1 MKRRK
6 NKKTTLILV
15 LVLLISVG
23 YAALASNLKINGSSK
38 VNAAKWNVYWDNIQ
52 ITEGSVPADN
62 DHKARI
68 TDSGKTQVEFS
79 IVLNVPGDYY
89 EFTVDAVNNGTID
102 AMIAANG
109 IVDGVYSDSN
119 YTQTA
124 TLPDAVSY
132 TVTYADGTV
141 IEPKHL
147 LAKKSGNTAT
157 RETYKVRIEYRNDDE
172 IDADDLDEND
182 QTYYFKFS
190 VNYVQADN
198 TAIFSHP
205 SAIHY
210 VNRQV
215 PGQITPGDTIKIGDT
230 EDFYVVSST
239 PEKTVLIAKYN
250 LFVGSIFNS
259 NTGTL
264 QGRIQPTDS
273 GYGLQSAAAT
283 AYGITDDSGIMKGG
297 VPFSNTNY
305 WMSNDNLLSAYNQ
318 NNTIYYDLNVYRFKH
333 SSDNSFASPYVYDN
347 TYATAPDFSSECQYD
362 EGGYGINNCWNT
374 PGYSIAYYV
383 EQYKA
388 RLIEMGAPSTITG
401 RLLSY
406 EEADAV
412 KSIPA
417 NTGIEDASIVFDGFQ
432 AYWLGSA
439 YRGYVMYYV
448 DGSNFYYFNAESY
461 DNNTSCGVRPVIEV
475 PTNKIR

>member
-1 MKRRK
+1 MKRKSK
-6 NKKTTLILV
+6 NKKLTLILV

-79 IVLNVPGDYY
+79 IELNEPGDYY

-109 IVDGVYSDSN
+109 IVNGVYSDSN

-132 TVTYADGTV
+132 TVTYADGTE
-141 IEPKHL
+141 IQDKHL

-198 TAIFSHP
+198 TVVAVRTDPYSMESMCPGCVFNTSGQIRNAELESETTADFDSLGDNFHGYVLENNIVTRIFACGKENGKTYCLEGGIDESSLDSKPVFENNLDILKHVFDWEEKCADN
-205 SAIHY
+205 SSDTSIDCENSEIRVEDNGNVY
-210 VNRQV
+210 VN
-215 PGQITPGDTIKIGDT
+215 G
-230 EDFYVVSST
+230 
-239 PEKTVLIAKYN
+239 
-250 LFVGSIFNS
+250 
-259 NTGTL
+259 
-264 QGRIQPTDS
+264 
-273 GYGLQSAAAT
+273 
-283 AYGITDDSGIMKGG
+283 
-297 VPFSNTNY
+297 
-305 WMSNDNLLSAYNQ
+305 NDNSGCTCVL
-318 NNTIYYDLNVYRFKH
+318 
-333 SSDNSFASPYVYDN
+333 
-347 TYATAPDFSSECQYD
+347 D
-362 EGGYGINNCWNT
+362 ENGY
-374 PGYSIAYYV
+374 
-383 EQYKA
+383 
-388 RLIEMGAPSTITG
+388 TG
-401 RLLSY
+401 S
-406 EEADAV
+406 
-412 KSIPA
+412 
-417 NTGIEDASIVFDGFQ
+417 G
-432 AYWLGSA
+432 
-439 YRGYVMYYV
+439 
-448 DGSNFYYFNAESY
+448 
-461 DNNTSCGVRPVIEV
+461 C
-475 PTNKIR
+475 